1 MKFVEIIGKTKEEAI
16 QKAVDQLGT
25 PVEDLEIEV
34 LEEGSKGL
42 FGFLGSKDFKIKA
55 TVIVKDTVE
64 TRILSFLNGLFEV
77 MNIEADIKIDMNSD
91 SAKVSVIGDSAGQL
105 IGRRGES
112 LDALQMILSLA
123 VNKTPGEYVKIML
136 DIEDYRSKREESL
149 VRYANKMARTAAKQ
163 RKNIKLEPMNPY
175 ERRIIHSAL
184 QSDPA
189 VSTHSEGEEPYRRVV
204 VTLVRNR
211 NNR

>member
-64 TRILSFLNGLFEV
+64 IRILSFLNGLFEV

-175 ERRIIHSAL
+175 ERRIVHSAL
-184 QSDPA
+184 QSDTY
-189 VSTHSEGEEPYRRVV
+189 VTTYSEGEEPYRKVV
-204 VTLVRNR
+204 IAVKR
-211 NNR
+211 

>member
-112 LDALQMILSLA
+112 LDALQMILSLS

-175 ERRIIHSAL
+175 ERRIVHSAL
-184 QSDPA
+184 QSDTY
-189 VSTHSEGEEPYRRVV
+189 VTTYSEGEEPYRKVV
-204 VTLVRNR
+204 IAVKR
-211 NNR
+211 

>member
-55 TVIVKDTVE
+55 TVIVKDTIE

-112 LDALQMILSLA
+112 LDALKMILSLA

-175 ERRIIHSAL
+175 ERRIVHSAL
-184 QSDPA
+184 QSDTY
-189 VSTHSEGEEPYRRVV
+189 VTTYSEGEEPYRKVV
-204 VTLVRNR
+204 IAVKR
-211 NNR
+211 

>member
-16 QKAVDQLGT
+16 QKAVNQLGT

-55 TVIVKDTVE
+55 TVIVKDTVV

-123 VNKTPGEYVKIML
+123 VNKTPGEYVRIML

-175 ERRIIHSAL
+175 ERRIVHSAL
-184 QSDPA
+184 QSDTY
-189 VSTHSEGEEPYRRVV
+189 VTTYSEGEEPYRKVV
-204 VTLVRNR
+204 IAVKR
-211 NNR
+211 

>member
-123 VNKTPGEYVKIML
+123 VNKTPGEYAKIML

-175 ERRIIHSAL
+175 ERRIVHSAL
-184 QSDPA
+184 QSDTY
-189 VSTHSEGEEPYRRVV
+189 VTTYSEGEEPYRKVV
-204 VTLVRNR
+204 IAVKR
-211 NNR
+211 

>member
-42 FGFLGSKDFKIKA
+42 FGFLGTKDFKIKA

-175 ERRIIHSAL
+175 ERRIVHSAL
-184 QSDPA
+184 QSDTY
-189 VSTHSEGEEPYRRVV
+189 VTTYSEGEEPYRKVV
-204 VTLVRNR
+204 IAVKR
-211 NNR
+211 

>member
-55 TVIVKDTVE
+55 TVIVKDTIE

-77 MNIEADIKIDMNSD
+77 MNIEADIKIDMKSD

-175 ERRIIHSAL
+175 ERRIVHSAL
-184 QSDPA
+184 QSDTY
-189 VSTHSEGEEPYRRVV
+189 VTTYSEGEEPYRKVV
-204 VTLVRNR
+204 IAVKR
-211 NNR
+211 

>member
-64 TRILSFLNGLFEV
+64 TRILSFLNGLIEV

-175 ERRIIHSAL
+175 ERRIVHSAL
-184 QSDPA
+184 QSDTY
-189 VSTHSEGEEPYRRVV
+189 VTTYSEGEEPYRKVV
-204 VTLVRNR
+204 IAVKR
-211 NNR
+211 